1 MSKLILLNSPP
12 NSGKTVLTQHLKA
25 KYGLQEARCKD
36 KLFTLTYELFNVSR
50 EKFFEMYEDRQQKEA
65 PNSLFAIPIGEA
77 YKLST
82 RLNKRELTERV
93 WEAHRSGSPRTN
105 LTLREAMIYVSEMV
119 AKPIF
124 GKDYFGKCRAESLQ
138 DGNNYIDDSC
148 FGTIDEVNPAI
159 MKLGMDNILLIRIYG
174 RGTFEGD
181 SRDYIPDGVIKNTVD
196 IQNDGTLEE
205 FLERGESVVAEFLG
219 G

>member
-12 NSGKTVLTQHLKA
+12 NSGKTVMTQHLKA

-36 KLFTLTYELFNVSR
+36 KLFTLTYELFNVNR
-50 EKFFEMYEDRQQKEA
+50 EKFFEMYEDREQKEA

-93 WEAHRSGSPRTN
+93 WESHRSGSPRTN

-119 AKPIF
+119 AKPLF
-124 GKDYFGKCRAESLQ
+124 GQDYFGKCRAEKLE
-138 DGNNYIDDSC
+138 GGFHYVDDSAA
-148 FGTIDEVNPAI
+148 FVDELKPAI
-159 MKLGMDNILLIRIYG
+159 TKLGMDNILLIRIYG

-181 SRDYIPDGVIKNTVD
+181 SRNYIPDGVIKNTVD
-196 IQNDGTLEE
+196 IQNDGTLDE
-205 FLERGESVVAEFLG
+205 FIERADSVVAEFLG

>member
-36 KLFTLTYELFNVSR
+36 KLFVLTYELFNVQR
-50 EKFFEMYEDRQQKEA
+50 DKFFEMYEDREQKET
-65 PNSLFAIPIGEA
+65 PNPLFAIPNEDA
-77 YKLST
+77 YKLSL
-82 RLNKRELTERV
+82 RLRKQELADRVKGAYQNNRETTPL
-93 WEAHRSGSPRTN
+93 S
-105 LTLREAMIYVSEMV
+105 LREAMIFVSEMV

-138 DGNNYIDDSC
+138 DGVVYIDDSTA
-148 FGTIDEVNPAI
+148 FVDELNHAI

-181 SRDYIPDGVIKNTVD
+181 SRNYIPDGVIRNTVD

-205 FLERGESVVAEFLG
+205 FLERGDKVVAEFLG